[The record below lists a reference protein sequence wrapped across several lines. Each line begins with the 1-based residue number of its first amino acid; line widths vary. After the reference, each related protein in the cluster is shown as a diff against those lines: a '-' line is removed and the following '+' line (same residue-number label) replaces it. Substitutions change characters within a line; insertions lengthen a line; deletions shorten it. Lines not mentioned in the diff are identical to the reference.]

1 MDEVGSYS
9 SSLYSLWDSLYPHCI
24 SNEEF
29 LKKIQEQEQEEQERR
44 DNQSDFAEG
53 YPSPICV
60 FIYLL
65 QKRIDKC
72 KQYHNSSEVQSSY
85 YQLLSSIID
94 LCEEEQYFLRDLRLS
109 QYQLILQEFSSTSHK
124 VQLLILWVISKFL
137 LENNKQGQE
146 IWNQFK
152 VYLSK
157 KSI

>member
-9 SSLYSLWDSLYPHCI
+9 SSLYSLWDKLYPHCTT
-24 SNEEF
+24 NEEF
-29 LKKIQEQEQEEQERR
+29 LKKIQEQDQEEEVRR
-44 DNQSDFAEG
+44 NKQCDFAEG

-65 QKRIDKC
+65 QKRVDKC
-72 KQYHNSSEVQSSY
+72 KQYYNSSEEQSSY
-85 YQLLSSIID
+85 YQLLSCIID

-146 IWNQFK
+146 IWDQFK

-157 KSI
+157 KTI